1 MKRARTFPEERADRS
16 KGIRGAER
24 TVSRAAGPPRHAIR
38 NEEEEY
44 ESAEG
49 KGRNRAGGRQ
59 RQDGGKRQLDGGD
72 GERKRDKF
80 IVF

>member
-16 KGIRGAER
+16 KGIRGAEDGQ
-24 TVSRAAGPPRHAIR
+24 SGSGASSPRHAIR

-49 KGRNRAGGRQ
+49 KGRNSRRETAGGR
-59 RQDGGKRQLDGGD
+59 RKMRGG
-72 GERKRDKF
+72 
-80 IVF
+80 